1 MKNMGRTTQG
11 WQVMDDRENT
21 VELFRQYGFEYRR
34 RASSNDFLAF
44 TYKSGFFHNAELVSI
59 SAGDK
64 SEIEASME
72 KASQDLEKLG
82 FAVKKSFYSSYE
94 EIEETLFNGFFNVAE
109 WKEKIK
115 SEYTE
120 HNNRILSALPESATK
135 YSYINVPY
143 LKNGSLC
150 EVPIVEEVSG
160 ALIEK
165 GPSLTIIEA
174 PAGFGKTCTS
184 YEIVKYLVDKKNY
197 PIPFFTEFSRD
208 RQARVFSHIFIR
220 EVDKSFSS
228 VNSEVVIKEV
238 KKGRVAVV
246 LDGFDELLHDSKT
259 AAESEDGFETT
270 EPMLETISELLT
282 DNAKIILTSRRSA
295 IFDGEKFNE
304 WIGKY
309 EDKFVVDRY
318 RLELPNINDWLPY
331 SRSSLLDSTSIDI
344 SKLSNPVLLSFLR
357 FVNDENFEKLC
368 EEPSKI
374 VEQYFQSMLE
384 REMHRQE
391 LRMNPLQQSNLL
403 TIVASDMC
411 ENNYTSDSK
420 DRIIEL
426 IKEKCSGI
434 LSEVRSLYSPVEKP
448 TIDKLASKISN
459 HAFFDRSNQEE
470 SNIEFVN
477 EFVFGNYIANNVIEV
492 GSSWMASDERF
503 VEPAILSYSP
513 RDEESRLLLWGSLKS
528 MSEFLDSSSKMKSQ
542 STLTGE
548 VSGAGYDSSDISSIS
563 IKGIS
568 LFETGGIANSVIK
581 DCTFTECKFYF
592 DHFDDVTFLNCI
604 FWNCVFVKS
613 GDSEIAFYNCKDDN
627 GFVDDVERLDL
638 SLDIEREVPADIYVL
653 EKILPVGNNSIKR
666 LQYFTAN
673 LFQTTDYTRKEIL
686 KAVKSL
692 KRDGYLLDAHDAN
705 FVAIN
710 KSKINEIKSK
720 LGRDK

>member
-1 MKNMGRTTQG
+1 MGENSKGYR
-11 WQVMDDRENT
+11 VKDDRKNT
-21 VELFRQYGFEYRR
+21 IELFRQYGFEYRR
-34 RASSNDFLAF
+34 QASSNEFLAF

-59 SAGDK
+59 SEGDN
-64 SEIEASME
+64 SEIEARME

-82 FAVKKSFYSSYE
+82 FSVKKSFYGSYE
-94 EIEETLFNGFFNVAE
+94 EIEETLFNGFFNVTE

-115 SEYTE
+115 CEYID
-120 HNNRILSALPESATK
+120 HSKRIISVLPDGASN

-143 LKNGSLC
+143 LKNGSPS
-150 EVPIVEEVSG
+150 EAPIVEDISEE
-160 ALIEK
+160 LIEN

-184 YEIVKYLVDKKNY
+184 YEIIKFLVDKENN

-208 RQARVFSHIFIR
+208 RQARVFSHIFVR

-238 KKGRVAVV
+238 KKGRIVVV

-259 AAESEDGFETT
+259 SSGSEDGFETT

-309 EDKFVVDRY
+309 EDKFTVNRY
-318 RLELPNINDWLPY
+318 RLKVPNIGDWIPY
-331 SRSSLLDSTSIDI
+331 SRLSQLDATSVDV

-357 FVNDENFEKLC
+357 FVNDDYFAKLC

-384 REMHRQE
+384 REMDRQE
-391 LRMNPLQQSNLL
+391 LRMNPKQQANLL
-403 TIVASDMC
+403 TAIASDMC

-420 DRIIEL
+420 EKIIDL
-426 IKEKCSGI
+426 IKGKCSEL
-434 LSEVRSLYSPVEKP
+434 LSEVRSLYSPVDKP
-448 TIDKLASKISN
+448 TIDKLASKLSN

-470 SNIEFVN
+470 NNIEFIN
-477 EFVFGNYIANNVIEV
+477 EFVFGNYIANNAIEV

-513 RDEESRLLLWGSLKS
+513 RDNESRLLLWDSLRS
-528 MSEFLDSSSKMKSQ
+528 MTEFLDSSSKMKNQ
-542 STLTGE
+542 SILTG
-548 VSGAGYDSSDISSIS
+548 VVDGDDYDNSDITSIS
-563 IKGIS
+563 IKSIS
-568 LFETGGIANSVIK
+568 LFEIGGITNSVVK
-581 DCTFTECKFYF
+581 DCIFTECKFYF
-592 DHFDDVTFLNCI
+592 DNFNDVTFLSCT
-604 FWNCVFVKS
+604 FWDCEFTKIDNT
-613 GDSEIAFYNCKDDN
+613 ELAFYNCTDNN
-627 GFVDDVERLDL
+627 GFVE
-638 SLDIEREVPADIYVL
+638 DIEKLDTSPIIERDTPADIYVL
-653 EKILPVGNNSIKR
+653 EKIFPVGNNSIKR
-666 LQYFTAN
+666 LHYFTAN
-673 LFQTTDYTRKEIL
+673 LFKTSDYSRKEIL
-686 KAVKSL
+686 KAVKFL
-692 KRDGYLLDAHDAN
+692 KRDGYLLDANDAN

-710 KSKINEIKSK
+710 KSRINEIKSK